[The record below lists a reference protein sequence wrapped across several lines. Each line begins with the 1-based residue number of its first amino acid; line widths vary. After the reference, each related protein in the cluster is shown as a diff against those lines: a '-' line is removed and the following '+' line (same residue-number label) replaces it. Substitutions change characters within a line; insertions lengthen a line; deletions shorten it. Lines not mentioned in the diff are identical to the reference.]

1 MSPRPRF
8 YPPPLLC
15 SLFCCLV
22 GGPLARFF
30 QQQSMSRPWSL
41 FSSSAGSLRE
51 MCMVSLISRWW
62 CGLHGQGSM
71 SPPREAGGVETRC
84 ALRLQIFLSLLFLWL
99 PGAPSNT
106 SPVPSLFPQ
115 CTFAHNR
122 RGSRKPLHRP
132 KYVSILQL
140 HNVMACLFL
149 MDMAAFEQLLPSTHT
164 AAVS

>member
-1 MSPRPRF
+1 MFSV
-8 YPPPLLC
+8 LLPC
-15 SLFCCLV
+15 RWSSGEILSAAIDVKALVSVQQFCWV
-22 GGPLARFF
+22 PEG
-30 QQQSMSRPWSL
+30 
-41 FSSSAGSLRE
+41 

-71 SPPREAGGVETRC
+71 YPPREAGGVETRC
-84 ALRLQIFLSLLFLWL
+84 ALRLQISLSLLFLWL

-115 CTFAHNR
+115 CTFAHNH

-140 HNVMACLFL
+140 QNDMACLFL